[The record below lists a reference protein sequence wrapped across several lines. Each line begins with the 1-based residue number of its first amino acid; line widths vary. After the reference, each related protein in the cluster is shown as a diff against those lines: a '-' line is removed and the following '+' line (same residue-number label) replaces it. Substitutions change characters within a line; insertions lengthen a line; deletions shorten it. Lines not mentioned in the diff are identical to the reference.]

1 MMNLATNE
9 LALAVARVE
18 AVAFRQEIFERTWS
32 RKNHRT
38 NRTVTPLQRRS
49 DCAGAGP
56 LTDVLDPAVS
66 IRTAHPR
73 AKVRQEKPPS
83 RDDDGKKVTCSPTAK
98 AHDRAGLT
106 P

>member
-1 MMNLATNE
+1 MMNLAANE

-49 DCAGAGP
+49 DSAVVGP
-56 LTDVLDPAVS
+56 LTDVLDPGIS

-73 AKVRQEKPPS
+73 AKVRQGKPRS
-83 RDDDGKKVTCSPTAK
+83 RDDDGKRGPLVQAEAPHAG
-98 AHDRAGLT
+98 RAPPL
-106 P
+106 